1 LGLLLKVPL
10 AIRGIAMLTLLVACL
25 LIYKLDLPQWL
36 YLVAMAVWAIEVGVW
51 RFTLRSEDRE
61 FVFIHDKLTEIERR
75 IGDLRSTATLPPD
88 AA

>member
-1 LGLLLKVPL
+1 M
-10 AIRGIAMLTLLVACL
+10 MLTLLVACL

-36 YLVAMAVWAIEVGVW
+36 YLVAMAVWAVEVGVW
-51 RFTLRSEDRE
+51 WFTLRSEDRE

-75 IGDLRSTATLPPD
+75 IGELRSTATLPPD

>member
-1 LGLLLKVPL
+1 MGLLLKVPL

-36 YLVAMAVWAIEVGVW
+36 YLVAMAVWAVKVGVW

-61 FVFIHDKLTEIERR
+61 FVFIENKLTEIERR
-75 IGDLRSTATLPPD
+75 IGELRPTASGQG
-88 AA
+88 

>member
-1 LGLLLKVPL
+1 MGLLLTARWQL
-10 AIRGIAMLTLLVACL
+10 GIAMMLTLLVACL

-61 FVFIHDKLTEIERR
+61 FVFIENKLTEIERR
-75 IGDLRSTATLPPD
+75 IGELRPTASSQG
-88 AA
+88 

>member
-1 LGLLLKVPL
+1 MGLLLKVPL

-51 RFTLRSEDRE
+51 RFTLRSED
-61 FVFIHDKLTEIERR
+61 KLIEIERR
-75 IGDLRSTATLPPD
+75 IGELRPTASSQG
-88 AA
+88 

>member
-1 LGLLLKVPL
+1 MGLLLKVPL

-25 LIYKLDLPQWL
+25 LIYKLDLPQLL

-61 FVFIHDKLTEIERR
+61 FVFIENKLTEIERR
-75 IGDLRSTATLPPD
+75 IGELRPTESSQG
-88 AA
+88 

>member
-1 LGLLLKVPL
+1 
-10 AIRGIAMLTLLVACL
+10 
-25 LIYKLDLPQWL
+25 
-36 YLVAMAVWAIEVGVW
+36 VWAVEVGVW
-51 RFTLRSEDRE
+51 WFTLRSEDRE